1 MYEDETDDQAQVE
14 AMSNFAAKGGDI
26 DFAQLSDPTKVP
38 GLLQALYR
46 QQLSA
51 QTEKEASNKKRF
63 EAGEARIKE
72 RNQGPTQ
79 SEQLFMLSK
88 ALLAPR
94 KYTGIGGTI
103 GKISGAF
110 SDISD
115 VERKARQQREAQ
127 LAALQDQYMGTT
139 GGYAVDRAQTAAD
152 LVKVAAPLL
161 KPKAGQQNWSDN
173 LMTFVSPDN
182 PTPTPRIVITKS
194 GLKLTQ
200 YTDGS
205 LRLNN
210 PDGSQ
215 DVYDPATG
223 RKVGNVPSKGTK

>member
-14 AMSNFAAKGGDI
+14 AMSNFAAKGGDF
-26 DFAQLSDPTKVP
+26 DFAQLGDPTKVP

-51 QTEKEASNKKRF
+51 QTEKEASDKKRF
-63 EAGEARIKE
+63 EEGTARIKE

-139 GGYAVDRAQTAAD
+139 GGYAADRAKTAAD

-161 KPKAGQQNWSDN
+161 KPKTSQQSWSAE
-173 LMTFVSPDN
+173 LQRFVSPDAPA
-182 PTPTPRIVITKS
+182 PTQVVVNTKA
-194 GLKLTQ
+194 GLTLTQ
-200 YTDGS
+200 YTDGT

-215 DVYDPATG
+215 DVYDPASG
-223 RKVGNVPSKGTK
+223 KKVGTIPSKGTN